1 MIKITNLE
9 LENIKRIKAV
19 QLTPSE
25 SGLTV
30 IGGNNGQGKTSVLD
44 GIAWALGG
52 DKFKPSQPQRD
63 GSVIPPH
70 LRVTL
75 SNGLIVERKG
85 DRGTL
90 KITDPNGG
98 KGGQQLLNEFIG
110 QLALDLPKFMQAT
123 SKEKAQTL
131 LRIIGVGDKLAA
143 LEQQEQNAY
152 NQRRAVGQVADQK
165 QKYAD
170 ELPDYP
176 EAPPRRSAFP
186 SCSAV
191 SRRYSRRTAKIS
203 ACGRTA
209 ISASRNYSAPG
220 RSTTAPRK
228 SSQRLSRQPK
238 PPASLPP
245 TSRTKAPPRSRRIS
259 TTSTLSTRKSGQGAS
274 ATAPSH
280 KLRRPA
286 SSTTS

>member
-110 QLALDLPKFMQAT
+110 
-123 SKEKAQTL
+123 
-131 LRIIGVGDKLAA
+131 
-143 LEQQEQNAY
+143 
-152 NQRRAVGQVADQK
+152 
-165 QKYAD
+165 
-170 ELPDYP
+170 
-176 EAPPRRSAFP
+176 
-186 SCSAV
+186 
-191 SRRYSRRTAKIS
+191 
-203 ACGRTA
+203 
-209 ISASRNYSAPG
+209 
-220 RSTTAPRK
+220 
-228 SSQRLSRQPK
+228 
-238 PPASLPP
+238 SLP
-245 TSRTKAPPRSRRIS
+245 S
-259 TTSTLSTRKSGQGAS
+259 TCRNSC
-274 ATAPSH
+274 
-280 KLRRPA
+280 RRPA
-286 SSTTS
+286 RKRRRPYSG